1 MSELERS
8 ADFTTVERQEAMH
21 LPGLN
26 SITEHRAVG
35 KGGIS
40 PCRGTCNF
48 DVVARQCIDCGRL
61 AREIREWPGATLQ
74 RRQEI
79 CDVAALRIA
88 PAGFLSSTSQG
99 QT

>member
-1 MSELERS
+1 MNLTGM
-8 ADFTTVERQEAMH
+8 TTMAESHAMRED
-21 LPGLN
+21 GM
-26 SITEHRAVG
+26 
-35 KGGIS
+35 S

-61 AREIREWPGATLQ
+61 AREVREWPGATLQ

-79 CDVAALRIA
+79 CDAAALRIA
-88 PAGFLSSTSQG
+88 ADGVLSSTSQG